1 MNLGGWEVLG
11 WAFLATGILILLLA
25 VWVAVR
31 RKARLRRPHQL
42 GDRVGPAEV
51 TAPTVG
57 LVDGDESSSLNGAS
71 DPWSESVIYG
81 LAKQLATAVDKLD
94 ENKRAEARRE
104 AEMAAATIRATA
116 QVEARR
122 HVLEPA
128 RAQAKAES
136 NTTIAEAEREGLRI
150 RANAV
155 KKARGTI
162 DAAQNTADRLLL
174 SDTGKR
180 MRGITEGL
188 KSAAG
193 NIDSLKRSVPFR

>member
-11 WAFLATGILILLLA
+11 WALLATGILILLLA

-42 GDRVGPAEV
+42 GDREDPAEV
-51 TAPTVG
+51 TAPAAG
-57 LVDGDESSSLNGAS
+57 LLDGDESSSLNGAS

-128 RAQAKAES
+128 RAQAKTES

-180 MRGITEGL
+180 MRGLTEGL
-188 KSAAG
+188 KSAAD